1 MIPLQ
6 KLQKDPK
13 LALKILDEDIADV
26 FSNLEDLLSL
36 HNVIL
41 AELVSAQEM
50 YPTKLVGGMFLQ
62 KVRHF
67 FLTAFSHFF

>member
-13 LALKILDEDIADV
+13 LALKITDEDIAAV
-26 FSNLEDLLSL
+26 FSNLEELLLL

-50 YPTKLVGGMFLQ
+50 YPTKLVGAFILQ
-62 KVRHF
+62 KVRNF
-67 FLTAFSHFF
+67 FYHPWKN